1 MRRDRS
7 NRSVPSQV
15 LLGILAIGLGILFFL
30 DNLGIINF
38 RHALPFWP
46 LILIVVG
53 VVKMCDSSR
62 RNGVVVGATITGIGI
77 VMLLN
82 RLGFLHVSWRSLW
95 PLALIALGI
104 AVLLRPAVRPSEP
117 ASSAVSLTKS
127 EADKEEFLDVTAM
140 LGGLQRRVTTRNLR
154 GGDITAVMGGCELDM
169 RAASIQGE
177 AVINI
182 FAIMGGITI
191 KCPTD
196 WTVVLEGTPILGGFD
211 EKTAPPPDHSKRL
224 IVRGYAILGGVEI
237 TN

>member
-15 LLGILAIGLGILFFL
+15 LLGVLAIGLGILFFL
-30 DNLGIINF
+30 DNLDIINF

-62 RNGVVVGATITGIGI
+62 RNGIVIGATITGIGI

-82 RLGFLHVSWRSLW
+82 RLGFFHVSWRSLW

-104 AVLLRPAVRPSEP
+104 AVLLRPAVRPSGG
-117 ASSAVSLTKS
+117 ASSTVSLAKS

-140 LGGLQRRVTTRNLR
+140 LGGFQRRVTTRNLR